1 MEQTLPGTCNVNFEN
16 PNELFNITL
25 TVSPD
30 EGYWAGGTFH
40 FHIFVTEDYNM
51 AVSVF
56 AFFNTDCSLILLQ
69 IEICSVSHLLH
80 DLNHLFIISV
90 SAT

>member
-1 MEQTLPGTCNVNFEN
+1 MEQTLPGTCNVDFEN

-40 FHIFVTEDYNM
+40 FHIYVTEDYNM
-51 AVSVF
+51 AVS
-56 AFFNTDCSLILLQ
+56 I
-69 IEICSVSHLLH
+69 
-80 DLNHLFIISV
+80 
-90 SAT
+90 